1 MKISNYN
8 ASILFDTNRVVSS
21 SNDSWQVIKKGSLF
35 RIGEDEEFYT
45 IEKTNQIY
53 FIKDFE
59 VISDNRL
66 KINSNVGL
74 NIMVGDILTISYK
87 EYELW
92 TVLDVLEKGKGYK
105 VDDEVILEGGDLSL
119 DVSNNLTYPAKFNIT
134 EVDESGGI
142 ILFGLKD
149 NGKYINSPEKTVKIN
164 GGNGNGAVFE
174 VEFKPVDDRKVLEI
188 AVSSVNPKEKD
199 ITIVDLDYSIP
210 AKIRQGKLSLKKWE
224 MFLDRNYRH
233 FNKINCPYSIS
244 YDFSPNY
251 NFPKMLKNTFTPELV
266 YNQFLLQL
274 DGKLKEFENKIVKLE
289 NCLPS
294 SSSSV

>member
-8 ASILFDTNRVVSS
+8 ASILFNTNRVVSS

-35 RIGEDEEFYT
+35 RIGEDEEFYS

-59 VISDNRL
+59 VISEDRL

-92 TVLDVLEKGKGYK
+92 TVLDVIEKGKNYK

-119 DVSNNLTYPAKFNIT
+119 NVSNNLTSPAKFNIT
-134 EVDESGGI
+134 EVDENGGI

-149 NGKYINSPEKTVKIN
+149 NGKYLNAPEKTAKIS
-164 GGNGNGAVFE
+164 GGKGEGAVFE
-174 VEFKPVDDRKVLEI
+174 VEFKSIDDRKVLEI
-188 AVSSVNPKEKD
+188 AVSSINTKEKD
-199 ITIVDLDYSIP
+199 ITIVDLEYSIP
-210 AKIRQGKLSLKKWE
+210 AKIKQGKLSLKKWE
-224 MFLDRNYRH
+224 MFLDRNYRRP
-233 FNKINCPYSIS
+233 NKINCPYSIS
-244 YDFSPNY
+244 YDFTPNY
-251 NFPKMLKNTFTPELV
+251 SFPKMIKNTFTPELV

-274 DGKLKEFENKIVKLE
+274 DGKLKEIENRVVKLE
-289 NCLPS
+289 NCS